1 MLKVIGINGSPRRS
15 FNTDLMVQNALR
27 GAEAA
32 GHKTKMYHLSEI
44 HFKGC
49 RSCLYCKQSPETAG
63 HCAAEDD
70 LSPILKEI
78 RESDGLIF
86 GSPVYFSFLSSL
98 AHNFY
103 ERLMFSNSRYYPGFP
118 SAFPKKLPTLMIYT
132 MNMNE
137 EMARKRGFL
146 KTFDALKESMSHV
159 FNYPQKVL
167 CAYNTQQVKDY
178 SKYDIRCFD
187 PKDKYKSKEEQF
199 PKDLE
204 KAYDAGFNLIPKK
217 VK

>member
-27 GAEAA
+27 GAAAA
-32 GHKTKMYHLSEI
+32 GAQTKMYHLSDL

-49 RSCLYCKQSPETAG
+49 RSCLYCKESPEKAG
-63 HCAAEDD
+63 HCAAHDD
-70 LSPILKEI
+70 LTPILKEI
-78 RESDGLIF
+78 RECDGLIF
-86 GSPVYFSFLSSL
+86 GSPVYFSFLSGL

-103 ERLMFSNSRYYPGFP
+103 ERVMFSNSRYYDGFP

-132 MNMNE
+132 MNMTE
-137 EMARKRGFL
+137 ELARKRGFF
-146 KTFDALKESMSHV
+146 KTFEALKMSMSHV
-159 FNYPQKVL
+159 FNYPQKII
-167 CAYNTQQVKDY
+167 CAFNTQQVDDY
-178 SKYDIRCFD
+178 SKYDIKCFD
-187 PKDKYKSKEEQF
+187 PKDKYKSRKEQF

-204 KAYDAGFNLIPKK
+204 TAYDAGFNLIPKK